1 MTYLANQIGENEKR
15 PKSEV
20 QELERIMRSTKLQ
33 CAQNGA
39 SRLVPQKWHRIPRI
53 QEPRFLQVNLN
64 KFLCYTS
71 FIFL

>member
-1 MTYLANQIGENEKR
+1 MTYLASQIGENEKR

-39 SRLVPQKWHRIPRI
+39 SRLVPQKVTQNDPVY
-53 QEPRFLQVNLN
+53 ENLDFS
-64 KFLCYTS
+64 KLA
-71 FIFL
+71 